1 MKLSS
6 LDSNT
11 GLIALDRILNADS
24 EKVLISLVT
33 DAAKQGTKSIII
45 DFRPLDHL
53 NSAGA
58 SILVKLAVAAKL
70 QQIRPFAYG
79 LNKRYRDIFNLTGL
93 SENIKVLGDVPDN
106 AGVIDAV
113 AFNKLKEPEG
123 EKGKQDD
130 SGWAPNTGRLRV
142 TENPE
147 EAMNKN
153 VDGRHTVGPLQGF
166 GPMWQKTYL
175 LPIKKAG
182 LQPGD
187 VIKTMKQHFPE
198 FQPPQNRFYPSSK
211 GIATGEIVLID
222 SSTPGGIVSTG
233 VLVLYA
239 DDLSFTLITPQ
250 GHPEAGWVTFSARR
264 SEDAVEMQIQ
274 GLARAADPLY
284 ELAFR
289 IAGSK
294 FQETIWRHV
303 LSSFAAYLE
312 IEADVSVV
320 KTCIGSNLQWTKTGN
335 LWYNAQVRSLPYNII
350 RLFSRRRQP
359 HSETDRKNAGK

>member
-11 GLIALDRILNADS
+11 GLIVLDSILDADS
-24 EKVLISLVT
+24 EQTIINLIT
-33 DAAKQGTKSIII
+33 GAAGQGIQNIIL
-45 DFRPLDHL
+45 DFRPLDHM

-58 SILVKLAVAAKL
+58 SVLVKLAVSAKQ
-70 QQIRPFAYG
+70 QQIRPYAYG

-93 SENIKVLGDVPDN
+93 GEGIEVLGDVPD
-106 AGVIDAV
+106 AIAAIGVA
-113 AFNKLKEPEG
+113 ALKKLKETK
-123 EKGKQDD
+123 EKKGRQDD
-130 SGWAPNTGRLRV
+130 ISWAKNTGRLRV
-142 TENPE
+142 KEKPV
-147 EAMNKN
+147 EAMNRN
-153 VDGRHTVGPLQGF
+153 VDGRRTVGPLQGF

-175 LPIKKAG
+175 LPVKKAG
-182 LQPGD
+182 LQPVD

-198 FQPPQNRFYPSSK
+198 FQPPQNKFYATSK
-211 GIATGEIVLID
+211 GISSGEIVLID
-222 SSTPGGIVSTG
+222 SSTPGGVVSTG

-250 GHPEAGWVTFSARR
+250 GHPEAGWVTFSAGK
-264 SEDAVEMQIQ
+264 SNGGVDMQIQ

-284 ELAFR
+284 EAAFR

-303 LSSFAAYLE
+303 LTSLASYLD

-335 LWYNAQVRSLPYNII
+335 LWYNAQVRSIPYNIT
-350 RLFSRRRQP
+350 RLFNKRRQP
-359 HSETDRKNAGK
+359 HGESER